1 MSVIREFFEGEMTS
15 MLCLLSGASFSGW
28 HDDTKELAWLLRSS
42 EVLCDKD
49 VVQFAGSTLEV
60 PAPALGELQTE
71 SPSIFVKSENAR
83 SK

>member
-1 MSVIREFFEGEMTS
+1 MPVIRKFSVGEITS

-28 HDDTKELAWLLRSS
+28 HDDTKELAWLLGSS

-49 VVQFAGSTLEV
+49 VVQFAGSRLEV
-60 PAPALGELQTE
+60 PARALGGLQTK

-83 SK
+83 PQ